1 MDKNS
6 IDRKKLKYNF
16 LKKIIIRFD
25 YDGMDDTELDQ
36 VISSISMELKK
47 HDYTSRTV
55 ETEKEMQFEF
65 NDPESGDYAELYGKK
80 IREQKV
86 FVFHNENPQIKLSI
100 SSSCACISIE
110 ETKYVDC
117 LKHCDVLWK
126 VMSIIISE
134 PEQVPFFIFKRFGLR
149 KTNQCFL
156 RDINRLNEYFEPSHY
171 HVFRIQGEDNIKE
184 KVMQIRDSLEI
195 AGYNANLIRTLV
207 RGELRGEEAY
217 QVNYD
222 ADMYLIDSQSIKEL
236 METSVYKGYKQ
247 DKIEMRGDRAEMS
260 DFPLYLNTVAGGLDR
275 RDQTIGGFSFVV
287 KIYAVPVVEI
297 IGQLLYLL
305 GRYGFN
311 AQFSDCL

>member
-134 PEQVPFFIFKRFGLR
+134 PEQVPHTRSPPALVNQSLQLINLLFR
-149 KTNQCFL
+149 KLFT
-156 RDINRLNEYFEPSHY
+156 H
-171 HVFRIQGEDNIKE
+171 GEGRE
-184 KVMQIRDSLEI
+184 
-195 AGYNANLIRTLV
+195 
-207 RGELRGEEAY
+207 ELR
-217 QVNYD
+217 Q
-222 ADMYLIDSQSIKEL
+222 
-236 METSVYKGYKQ
+236 
-247 DKIEMRGDRAEMS
+247 
-260 DFPLYLNTVAGGLDR
+260 
-275 RDQTIGGFSFVV
+275 
-287 KIYAVPVVEI
+287 
-297 IGQLLYLL
+297 
-305 GRYGFN
+305 
-311 AQFSDCL
+311 